1 MYFHKERESYMQD
14 NYNTYNAPVQQPAYG
29 TEPPAGYKQKSRMA
43 AGILGILAG
52 TLGLHNYYL
61 GNNQRGLTQL
71 LLATLGSVITC
82 GISTVI
88 VMIWGIYEGIKILEH
103 QINTDAN
110 GVALKD

>member
-1 MYFHKERESYMQD
+1 MQD
-14 NYNTYNAPVQQPAYG
+14 NYNTYNAPVQQPTYG

-88 VMIWGIYEGIKILEH
+88 VMIWGIYEGVKILEH

>member
-1 MYFHKERESYMQD
+1 MQD
-14 NYNTYNAPVQQPAYG
+14 NNNTYSAPVQQPMYN

-52 TLGLHNYYL
+52 TLGLHNFYL

-71 LLATLGSVITC
+71 LVSTLGAAITC

-88 VMIWGIYEGIKILEH
+88 VMIWGISEGVKILEH
-103 QINTDAN
+103 QINIDAN
-110 GVALKD
+110 GIALKD